1 MAHDKVLFEILIR
14 LADDHL
20 VLGHRLSEWCGHA
33 PMLEE
38 DLSMPNMALDL
49 IGQARSLYAYAGE
62 IENRGRDEDAIAYLR
77 TEPEYKNLL
86 LVEKPNEDFAHT
98 MLRQFYFAVFME
110 EFWKEAISS
119 SDNTLAGIAGKAMKE
134 IAYHIRHC
142 GEWIIRLGDGTEES
156 SRRMRAAVEVLHP
169 YTDEMFDHDDVVAA
183 AVSAEIIPDPLLLR
197 PRWEQGVQTV
207 FKAAKITMPNDYWAL
222 RGGRAGQHGEEMGF
236 LLADLQYM
244 QRTYPGMT
252 W

>member
-119 SDNTLAGIAGKAMKE
+119 SDNKLAGIAGKAVKE

>member
-119 SDNTLAGIAGKAMKE
+119 SDNALAGIAGKAVKE

-183 AVSAEIIPDPLLLR
+183 AVSVGVIPDPLLLR